1 MACDCEK
8 PVTDQDDTPA
18 SVGRRPDV
26 RETTLFLSEYAVQL
40 FGSGCTCV
48 RLEKNMKRI
57 AASVGMNVEFSILPR
72 HIHITVTRGAED
84 CTSVVAIR
92 EMPISFARITDLS
105 RLSWQMADGK
115 IGFFEARAVLP
126 RVCNCSCVSPW
137 TLTFLVSLANASFCR
152 LFSGDVWAMAV
163 VFVATFIGYMLNRA
177 LLSRHIDMR
186 LTVLACSFVSSVTA
200 CAGGITGLG
209 LTPEIA
215 VATSVLYLVPGI
227 PFINSF
233 CDLIDR
239 HYICAYGRAMHAI
252 VLVCCLSFGLCAG
265 MALMHVPMF

>member
-1 MACDCEK
+1 M
-8 PVTDQDDTPA
+8 
-18 SVGRRPDV
+18 
-26 RETTLFLSEYAVQL
+26 
-40 FGSGCTCV
+40 
-48 RLEKNMKRI
+48 
-57 AASVGMNVEFSILPR
+57 
-72 HIHITVTRGAED
+72 
-84 CTSVVAIR
+84 
-92 EMPISFARITDLS
+92 
-105 RLSWQMADGK
+105 
-115 IGFFEARAVLP
+115 
-126 RVCNCSCVSPW
+126 
-137 TLTFLVSLANASFCR
+137 
-152 LFSGDVWAMAV
+152 
-163 VFVATFIGYMLNRA
+163 
-177 LLSRHIDMR
+177 
-186 LTVLACSFVSSVTA
+186 TA